1 MNIQQYLP
9 LSKIHDL
16 IFLKNCTFLDV
27 FFKKRN
33 FILHNFKIKKKILC
47 DFWFPTFLCT
57 LLYLLHFTTFF
68 QKNLDST
75 LTYTHSVDMYKL
87 WEYRTGCMYI
97 MWMWNGIF
105 LLALM
110 HYCWLNDSLRDLNL
124 SKLALRSLFFGFPW
138 LAGMTRG
145 SKDTPESSLS
155 HIPLFFLRS
164 LENPNNYC
172 LTALYSNYGPNHLP
186 TWR

>member
-1 MNIQQYLP
+1 MWFLISHFSVHTFIPTTTLHYFLP
-9 LSKIHDL
+9 
-16 IFLKNCTFLDV
+16 
-27 FFKKRN
+27 
-33 FILHNFKIKKKILC
+33 
-47 DFWFPTFLCT
+47 
-57 LLYLLHFTTFF
+57 
-68 QKNLDST
+68 KNLDST

-97 MWMWNGIF
+97 MWMWNGIV
-105 LLALM
+105 LLALKCTVDLM
-110 HYCWLNDSLRDLNL
+110 IVCEISTYQNFALR
-124 SKLALRSLFFGFPW
+124 RSLFFGFPW

-145 SKDTPESSLS
+145 SKDIPESSLS
-155 HIPLFFLRS
+155 LTYPLFFLRS

>member
-1 MNIQQYLP
+1 MWFLISHFSVHTFIPTTTLHYFLP
-9 LSKIHDL
+9 
-16 IFLKNCTFLDV
+16 
-27 FFKKRN
+27 
-33 FILHNFKIKKKILC
+33 
-47 DFWFPTFLCT
+47 
-57 LLYLLHFTTFF
+57 
-68 QKNLDST
+68 KNLDST

-124 SKLALRSLFFGFPW
+124 SKLAIRSLFFGFPW

-145 SKDTPESSLS
+145 SKDIPESSLS
-155 HIPLFFLRS
+155 LTYPLFFLRS

>member
-1 MNIQQYLP
+1 MWFLISHFSVHTFIPTTLHYFLP
-9 LSKIHDL
+9 
-16 IFLKNCTFLDV
+16 
-27 FFKKRN
+27 
-33 FILHNFKIKKKILC
+33 
-47 DFWFPTFLCT
+47 
-57 LLYLLHFTTFF
+57 
-68 QKNLDST
+68 KNLDST

-124 SKLALRSLFFGFPW
+124 SKLAIRSLFFGFPW

-145 SKDTPESSLS
+145 SKDIPESSLS
-155 HIPLFFLRS
+155 LTYPLFFLRS

>member
-1 MNIQQYLP
+1 MYFFP
-9 LSKIHDL
+9 KIRK
-16 IFLKNCTFLDV
+16 FTNLKNKNKYLYYY
-27 FFKKRN
+27 
-33 FILHNFKIKKKILC
+33 
-47 DFWFPTFLCT
+47 DFWFPAFLCT
-57 LLYLLHFTTFF
+57 YTYYTSLLSSKKLGWL
-68 QKNLDST
+68 N
-75 LTYTHSVDMYKL
+75 YTHPVDMYKL

-155 HIPLFFLRS
+155 LTYPLFFWEVSKIRIIIV
-164 LENPNNYC
+164 
-172 LTALYSNYGPNHLP
+172 
-186 TWR
+186 